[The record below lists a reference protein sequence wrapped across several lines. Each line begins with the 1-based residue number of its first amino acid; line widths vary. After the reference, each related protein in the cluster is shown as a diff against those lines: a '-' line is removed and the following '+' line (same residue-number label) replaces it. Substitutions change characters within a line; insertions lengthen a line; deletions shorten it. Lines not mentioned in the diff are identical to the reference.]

1 MSEKNLR
8 NVLFAA
14 QLRSEIVTLKNGVQL
29 KIKQV
34 TASVGDEIMALM
46 RNEAMPS
53 GERAARMVGLRC
65 DNADGTPVF
74 EPSDYKVYGSNVAVD
89 DPAMNEA
96 LALIQE
102 FDKQTAAL
110 YDEAKGK

>member
-8 NVLFAA
+8 SVLFSA
-14 QLRSEIVTLKNGVQL
+14 QLRSEVVTLKNGVQI

-34 TASVGDEIMALM
+34 VASVGDEIMALM

-65 DNADGTPVF
+65 ENADGSPVF
-74 EPSDYKVYGSNVAVD
+74 EPADYKTYGSNVAVD
-89 DPAMNEA
+89 DPAMNEV
-96 LALIQE
+96 LAKIQE
-102 FDKQTAAL
+102 FDVQTAKL